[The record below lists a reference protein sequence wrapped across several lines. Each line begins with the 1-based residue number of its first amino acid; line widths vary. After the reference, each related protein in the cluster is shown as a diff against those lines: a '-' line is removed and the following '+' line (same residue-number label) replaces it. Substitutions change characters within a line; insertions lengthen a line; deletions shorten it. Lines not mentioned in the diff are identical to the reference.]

1 MNPASSSRSAPR
13 FATNPTRR
21 RISLAL
27 LALFC
32 TAAGRDANALSL
44 ADLTE
49 GDAASAVRTAL
60 QQGAEVAVK
69 LLGRT
74 DGFWS
79 DERVR
84 IVLPDWL
91 QRAESALRL
100 VGRGRDVDELKLS
113 MNRAAEQA
121 VPEAK
126 HLLVNAVRTMSVA
139 DAKSILTGGE
149 DSVTRFFQDRTR
161 EPLGAKFLPIVTR
174 VTERVGL
181 ARQYNRLAGYATDF
195 GLVKPADARVESH
208 VTAKALDGLYFMIG
222 EEEKKIRANPV
233 GTGKAILRKVFGA
246 IR

>member
-1 MNPASSSRSAPR
+1 
-13 FATNPTRR
+13 
-21 RISLAL
+21 
-27 LALFC
+27 
-32 TAAGRDANALSL
+32 
-44 ADLTE
+44 
-49 GDAASAVRTAL
+49 
-60 QQGAEVAVK
+60 
-69 LLGRT
+69 
-74 DGFWS
+74 
-79 DERVR
+79 VR
-84 IVLPDWL
+84 ILLPDWL

-100 VGRGRDVDELKLS
+100 VGRGRDVDELQLS

-139 DAKSILTGGE
+139 DAKSILAGGD

-181 ARQYNRLAGYATDF
+181 ARRYNRLADYATDF
-195 GLVKPADARVESH
+195 GLVKPENARVERH
-208 VTAKALDGLYFMIG
+208 VTTKALDGLYFMIG
-222 EEEKKIRANPV
+222 EEEKKIRADPV